1 MQHLQS
7 SLVLHVRRTG
17 PCEERW
23 RCIVERDQRR
33 EVGCFAD
40 EPLLTA
46 FIDRQVGAFLD
57 EAHSADDTRPIELG
71 V

>member
-17 PCEERW
+17 PGEERW
-23 RCIVERDQRR
+23 RCIVERDRRR

-57 EAHSADDTRPIELG
+57 EARQDDGARPLELDL
-71 V
+71 